1 MSIQQRRVRQALDGL
16 ENVKLVRLKSSQ
28 ATQSKCM
35 RGKGAITVEA
45 RGPARSTGYN
55 LFDVQT
61 RDKKGISRWEVVARG
76 DMADVQAALLRIL
89 R

>member
-1 MSIQQRRVRQALDGL
+1 MSIQQHRVRQALDGL

-45 RGPARSTGYN
+45 RGPAHSTGYN